1 MIKKLSATLAA
12 MIFLYTGAFAENNAG
27 TTVFNF
33 LKLPATASQAA
44 LAGMTSYESASAPM
58 NPSMISFQDKPLL
71 SASYAMHFQ
80 GTSFN
85 SANFTLPAGK
95 WGFNVSYGGMNYGD
109 IEGAEEDAS
118 GGYVKTGTFTADDA
132 YAGFSIGREL
142 AEGITAGAGV
152 KYMWQTIDGSKLDGI
167 AFSFAGTYV
176 SNHDWYISGGVENVG
191 RDVEGYALPSSGFI
205 SFINTYTD
213 DTVPGEFTYGGELRA
228 FFDQTY
234 WLKASCEYNYK
245 SMVFVRAGYSLPLT
259 NSNDSLGDWY
269 EKNLSLGFGFSYDFF
284 KIDYAWLPF
293 GDLGATSMFSLQ
305 LTF

>member
-1 MIKKLSATLAA
+1 MIKKFSACLSAI
-12 MIFLYTGAFAENNAG
+12 IFLYTGAFADNNAG

-44 LAGMTSYESASAPM
+44 LAGMVSYESASAPM
-58 NPSMISFQDKPLL
+58 NPSMIAFQDKPLL

-80 GTSFN
+80 NTSFN
-85 SANFTLPAGK
+85 SANFTIPAGR

-109 IEGAEEDAS
+109 IEGAEETPT
-118 GGYVKTGTFTADDA
+118 GYIKTGTFSADDA
-132 YAGFSIGREL
+132 YAGFSVGTEL
-142 AEGITAGAGV
+142 AEDITVGAGV
-152 KYMWQTIDGSKLDGI
+152 KYVWQTIDGSKIDGI

-176 SNHDWYISGGVENVG
+176 SNYNWYISGGVENAG
-191 RDVEGYALPSSGFI
+191 PDVEGYALPSSGFI
-205 SFINTYTD
+205 SFIDTYKD
-213 DTVPGEFTYGGELRA
+213 DTIPGEFTFGAEARA

-234 WLKASCEYNYK
+234 WLKASCEYNFK
-245 SMVFVRAGYSLPLT
+245 SMFFARAGYSLPLT

-293 GDLGATSMFSLQ
+293 GDLGATSMLSLQ